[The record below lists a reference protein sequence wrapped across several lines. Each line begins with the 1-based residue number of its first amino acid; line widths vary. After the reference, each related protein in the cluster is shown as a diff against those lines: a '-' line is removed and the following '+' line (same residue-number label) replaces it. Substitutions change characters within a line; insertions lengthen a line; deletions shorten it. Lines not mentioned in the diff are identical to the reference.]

1 MEVGLAE
8 DRRDEEDRRIEE
20 TIQREQSRL
29 RNFIRIRVHDDEEVE
44 DILQDAFYELVEAYR
59 MMRPIEQAGAWLFR
73 VVRNR
78 IIDRFRKKRPVPFSE
93 GVWAAKD
100 DLAQVGWEELLPS
113 PDAGPEALYAR
124 SILLEEL
131 DAALDELPEEQREVF
146 VAHEMEGRSFK
157 EISAASGVNINTLLS
172 RKRQAVLQLRRRLQ
186 AIYEEFWEA

>member
-78 IIDRFRKKRPVPFSE
+78 IIDRFRKKRPLPFSE
-93 GVWAAKD
+93 GVRAAKD

-146 VAHEMEGRSFK
+146 DGA
-157 EISAASGVNINTLLS
+157 
-172 RKRQAVLQLRRRLQ
+172 
-186 AIYEEFWEA
+186 